1 MSDRNP
7 RGNEVSSV
15 AQAVKHVDLD
25 VREPIA
31 DEQALEDV
39 VEEKSELRPSVEQEI
54 QGKVDTNHPDANPEG
69 LTLEAEERMQAREAE
84 ISRTFQRVDRRVD
97 SDRENRTQAVA
108 RSGSIK
114 RRRAFEKRAASVD
127 PWADPYREDARLQL
141 SRADLAEVNQ
151 EAARVSEEL
160 RGWSR
165 AAISRR
171 MAERVADGVDVAS
184 AVMTVFEELQ
194 MGPGQ
199 VIPIAA
205 LERVDDYE
213 VDIEGTVSVLWE
225 SQSPKIS
232 QVGLID
238 DGTSETKFTSWRK
251 SGQPIVA
258 EGDRVRMRAV
268 AKSWYQGRCSV
279 ALTGRSQVT
288 ILGDSSE

>member
-1 MSDRNP
+1 MSDTNP

-54 QGKVDTNHPDANPEG
+54 QGKVDTNHPDATPEG

-97 SDRENRTQAVA
+97 SDREKRTQAVA

-127 PWADPYREDARLQL
+127 PWADPDREDARLQL
-141 SRADLAEVNQ
+141 SRAELAKVNQ

-171 MAERVADGVDVAS
+171 IAERVADGVDVAS

-205 LERVDDYE
+205 LERVDAYE
-213 VDIEGTVSVLWE
+213 VSIRGEVVQLW
-225 SQSPKIS
+225 QSDSAKIH
-232 QVGLID
+232 QVGLLD
-238 DGTSETKFTSWRK
+238 DGSGRTKFTSWVK
-251 SGQPIVA
+251 SEPKTVE
-258 EGDRVRMRAV
+258 EGDRVVLRNV
-268 AKSWYQGRCSV
+268 VKNWYQGRCSV
-279 ALTGRSQVT
+279 AVTG
-288 ILGDSSE
+288 SSMMTVSE

>member
-1 MSDRNP
+1 MSNTNP

-31 DEQALEDV
+31 DEQVLEDV
-39 VEEKSELRPSVEQEI
+39 VEEEPELRPSVEQEI
-54 QGKVDTNHPDANPEG
+54 QGTVDTNHPDANPEG

-97 SDRENRTQAVA
+97 SDRENRTRAVA

-127 PWADPYREDARLQL
+127 PWADPDREDARLQL
-141 SRADLAEVNQ
+141 SRAELAEVNQ
-151 EAARVSEEL
+151 EAARLSEEL

-171 MAERVADGVDVAS
+171 IAERVVDGTDVAS
-184 AVMTVFEELQ
+184 AVMTAFEELQ

-205 LERVDDYE
+205 VGRVERRE
-213 VDIEGTVSVLWE
+213 VNIEGTVVKLFNTNHPSIAWA
-225 SQSPKIS
+225 
-232 QVGLID
+232 GLVED
-238 DGTSETKFTSWRK
+238 ATGTMKVTSWRR
-251 SGQPIVA
+251 SAQPIVR
-258 EGDRVRMRAV
+258 EGENLRLRSV
-268 AKSWYQGRCSV
+268 AKNWYQGSVSV
-279 ALTGRSQVT
+279 ALTGRSQVD
-288 ILGDSSE
+288 ILD